1 MIFTNN
7 LSLSLEISAANYFLK
22 EYTDYIM
29 IRDSLSLRNKVKILH
44 PFNEIELVVAVPRSK
59 IKDFPTELFDSNNLK
74 REAPDFESFKSRGDI
89 LFGKEDKEAN
99 LVTREKSL
107 SSVQRFFSSLNVFP
121 RFIYQIVESESF
133 LDFSLLKE
141 NSSLIWYERG
151 RVANRTEGY
160 GFNGEKVY
168 VDLTKKSSAVNGID
182 LYIQPPLA
190 NSSRGKVY
198 YGGLQTTLLLPGIIA
213 HEKEEGLVKKLHDQV
228 WDNFMEQYSREI
240 KGAPDYSKYHPLNVF
255 STRNRGGWEIEG
267 EKYVDE
273 RFKYYCRKIL
283 SKEN

>member
-1 MIFTNN
+1 MIFTKN
-7 LSLSLEISAANYFLK
+7 LSLSFEISVANDSLK
-22 EYTDYIM
+22 EYTDYII
-29 IRDSLSLRNKVKILH
+29 IRDSISLGSKGKILH
-44 PFNEIELVVAVPRSK
+44 PFNEIEVVVAVPRSK
-59 IKDFPTELFDSNNLK
+59 IKDFPTHLFDSNNLK
-74 REAPDFESFKSRGDI
+74 KEAPDFESFKSRGNI
-89 LFGKEDKEAN
+89 PFREENKEAN

-107 SSVQRFFSSLNVFP
+107 SSLQRFFGSLSVFP
-121 RFIYQIVESESF
+121 RFTYQIVESESF

-141 NSSLIWYERG
+141 NSSLIWHEKG
-151 RVANRTEGY
+151 RVANMTEGY
-160 GFNGEKVY
+160 GFKGEKVY
-168 VDLTKKSSAVNGID
+168 VTLAKKSSAVNGID

-190 NSSRGKVY
+190 NSLRGKIY

-228 WDNFMEQYSREI
+228 WDSFMEQYSREI
-240 KGAPDYSKYHPLNVF
+240 RGDPDYSKYHPLNVF

-273 RFKYYCRKIL
+273 RFKDYCRKKI